1 MEGRRLIARWEEEKM
16 PETSIA
22 PPPVS
27 SARPGK
33 PVSEAL
39 LNEKVCFLLLSRLY
53 IFLLDLRSWRRKLV
67 LDDC

>member
-1 MEGRRLIARWEEEKM
+1 M

-22 PPPVS
+22 PPPV

-39 LNEKVCFLLLSRLY
+39 LNEKVCLLLILLLS
-53 IFLLDLRSWRRKLV
+53 IFLLRFRSSARKIEMNS
-67 LDDC
+67 C